1 MSSKT
6 RTERITDFIVDL
18 PSNVRTAVESAWR
31 GRERGLA
38 IVAGVFLAS
47 LVITTVLAYG
57 NGLSQTFL
65 QTTLEGDVFDAKVE
79 QQASPPVP
87 GVPSENSTFTND
99 SALMVEVCEELSQRS
114 EIADCSFVFG
124 RQAIRTEGNFNNI
137 EAFTAGYVAMESVTS
152 ENPVF
157 ENETLNDVKDIVEYK
172 EPEAMNSGG
181 NNCVVLGQGRINNF
195 SGSSNSGNVYT
206 DYKEAFTTTRLVNH
220 NAVNR
225 KNY

>member
-1 MSSKT
+1 MTSKT
-6 RTERITDFIVDL
+6 RKQRITDFFVDL
-18 PSNVRTAVESAWR
+18 PSNARTAVESAWR

-137 EAFTAGYVAMESVTS
+137 EAFTAGYLAMESVTS
-152 ENPVF
+152 QNPVF
-157 ENETLNDVKDIVEYK
+157 ENETFDF
-172 EPEAMNSGG
+172 PEADANGPPS
-181 NNCVVLGQGRINNF
+181 R
-195 SGSSNSGNVYT
+195 
-206 DYKEAFTTTRLVNH
+206 
-220 NAVNR
+220 
-225 KNY
+225 

>member
-1 MSSKT
+1 MTSKT
-6 RTERITDFIVDL
+6 RNQRITDFFVDL
-18 PSNVRTAVESAWR
+18 PSNARTAVESAWR

-114 EIADCSFVFG
+114 EIADLVSYLGDRRFVPKG
-124 RQAIRTEGNFNNI
+124 ISTISRRLLPAI
-137 EAFTAGYVAMESVTS
+137 
-152 ENPVF
+152 
-157 ENETLNDVKDIVEYK
+157 
-172 EPEAMNSGG
+172 
-181 NNCVVLGQGRINNF
+181 
-195 SGSSNSGNVYT
+195 
-206 DYKEAFTTTRLVNH
+206 
-220 NAVNR
+220 
-225 KNY
+225 